1 MNIKNRIE
9 KLEQG
14 QKPTGYVMIA
24 VKENETNEEAYLRV
38 FPDGSLKPKAV
49 IYLTPDDIDL

>member
-14 QKPTGYVMIA
+14 QKPNKLVVIA
-24 VKENETNEEAYLRV
+24 VDDNETNEEAYQRR
-38 FPDGSLKPKAV
+38 FPDGSIKPKTV
-49 IYLTPDDIDL
+49 IYLTPEDIDL

>member
-1 MNIKNRIE
+1 MSAKSRIE

-24 VKENETNEEAYLRV
+24 VKEGETNEKAYHRV
-38 FPDGSLKPKAV
+38 FPDGSLKPKTV
-49 IYLTPDDIDL
+49 IYLTPEDIDL